1 MGAMQDTYQAEAAI
15 TQIEMQIEKLA
26 GLDGERLIQSA
37 AMLDINDPTL
47 QSLWPTYQ
55 QLQLERTK
63 MRDSGL
69 GEKHPKVRAADGQ
82 LSQTREM
89 LESAVTN
96 VRATLKT
103 KLEMAKRALELS
115 RGLEEDKKDKSMDER
130 RKVAEYSEASK
141 EYELQK
147 NMLANM
153 QAKFATE
160 QVDLTMP
167 KVPITVHEDAEVAM
181 RPAKPNVP
189 LNLILGAIVGLAFG
203 IGLAFFLEYL
213 DTSVK
218 TLEDVERYLQVPVL
232 AVIPKDVGV
241 LHKQSGSYA

>member
-1 MGAMQDTYQAEAAI
+1 M
-15 TQIEMQIEKLA
+15 
-26 GLDGERLIQSA
+26 
-37 AMLDINDPTL
+37 
-47 QSLWPTYQ
+47 
-55 QLQLERTK
+55 
-63 MRDSGL
+63 
-69 GEKHPKVRAADGQ
+69 RAAEGQ
-82 LSQTREM
+82 LSQTKEM
-89 LESAVTN
+89 LEKAVVG
-96 VRATLKT
+96 VRTTLKT
-103 KLEMAKRALELS
+103 KLDMAERALALA
-115 RGLEEDKKDKSMDER
+115 RDIEEGKKDTSMDER
-130 RKVAEYSEASK
+130 RKYAEYSEASK

-147 NMLANM
+147 SMLANM
-153 QAKFATE
+153 QAKYATE

-167 KVPITVHEDAEVAM
+167 KVPITIHDEAEVAS

-241 LHKQSGSYA
+241 LHKQSGLTPDAEAYRILRTNIEFNRKSADANAITVVSGGAGEGKSTTLVNLAYICAQGGYNTLMIDGDLV